1 MKIFEIREMVTD
13 EIKKRILED
22 QKNLVDLKFQQE
34 LKQLTNTAKLRLVRK
49 DIAKMKT
56 ILKEREMQETK
67 NSKANNHRNDRSPV
81 PTESERSGTGMNWP
95 LKSAIESE
103 K

>member
-1 MKIFEIREMVTD
+1 MKIFEIREMSTD

-56 ILKEREMQETK
+56 ILQEREMQETIRQK
-67 NSKANNHRNDRSPV
+67 RTKA
-81 PTESERSGTGMNWP
+81 
-95 LKSAIESE
+95 K

>member
-1 MKIFEIREMVTD
+1 MKIFEIKGMATE

-34 LKQLTNTAKLRLVRK
+34 LKNLTNTAKLRIVRK

-56 ILKEREMQETK
+56 ILKERSLQEVK
-67 NSKANNHRNDRSPV
+67 PSKVN
-81 PTESERSGTGMNWP
+81 
-95 LKSAIESE
+95 K
-103 K
+103 